1 VGTYTE
7 LKGGIV
13 FSFCDVVLPGA
24 RTFDCVYHAAEFSE
38 DTVAHKLDYA
48 AAVFGD
54 QWFDQILTKAGKYR
68 HRSCLVLSHDA

>member
-1 VGTYTE
+1 MRTYTE

-24 RTFDCVYHAAEFSE
+24 RTVDCVYHAAEFSE
-38 DTVAHKLDYA
+38 DTVAHKFDYA

-54 QWFDQILTKAGKYR
+54 HLPRPARLNACRTP
-68 HRSCLVLSHDA
+68 S